1 MNKSILLI
9 LTVAA
14 LFSFG
19 NKQMGYNPGDTA
31 TDFSL
36 ISTDDKKVALADFP
50 DAKGFIVVFTCNHC
64 PFSKLYEDR
73 IIQLD
78 ANYKDKG
85 FPVIAINSNDAE
97 QYPEDNFNNMKV
109 RAKEKGFTFPYL
121 YDETQEIAKAY
132 GALKTPHV
140 YILSKSGK
148 DLTVEYIGAIDNN
161 AKEAGEA
168 TEKYAENALNELLSG
183 KPVTQ
188 KFTKA
193 VGCSVK
199 YKE

>member
-14 LFSFG
+14 LFSFS

-73 IIQLD
+73 ILQLD

-85 FPVIAINSNDAE
+85 YPVIAINSNDAE
-97 QYPEDNFNNMKV
+97 QYPEDNFDNMKV

-132 GALKTPHV
+132 GALKTPHI
-140 YILSKSGK
+140 YILSKTGNQ
-148 DLTVEYIGAIDNN
+148 LTVEYIGAIDNN
-161 AKEAGEA
+161 AKEAAEA
-168 TEKYAENALNELLSG
+168 NEKYAENALNELLSG